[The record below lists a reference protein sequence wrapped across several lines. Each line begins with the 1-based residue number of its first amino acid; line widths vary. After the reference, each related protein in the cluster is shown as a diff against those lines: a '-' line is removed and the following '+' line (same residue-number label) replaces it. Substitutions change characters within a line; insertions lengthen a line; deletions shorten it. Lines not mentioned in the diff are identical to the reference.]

1 VTGGVALQAVVTG
14 LSLGA
19 VYGLVGLGFSLVWSL
34 TRVLQLAHGDIVI
47 GSALLAVLVVVGRTP
62 VALSPGPGRS
72 VALVLLALL
81 FAAALSVVTY
91 LVAVRPFLK
100 GSARGAVLG
109 WAAGTATAGLVL
121 RTAVGVALPAAGYVV
136 PDALHLDGLGGP
148 LPLPGGGVLTP
159 RTFAVLGIALTV
171 AVAADRFLAQSATG
185 RAMRAVADDVDAAR
199 LCGIAVERIVLV
211 AFAVA
216 GLLAGAAAVL
226 VAPTGT
232 VSIDGGVVLGLDG
245 AAAALL
251 GRLGSARG
259 AVLGGLSLGVVQQLA
274 VVTPHLGAGWSELV
288 PLLALVVVL
297 AARPE
302 GLRAGRQVAVE

>member
-1 VTGGVALQAVVTG
+1 
-14 LSLGA
+14 
-19 VYGLVGLGFSLVWSL
+19 
-34 TRVLQLAHGDIVI
+34 
-47 GSALLAVLVVVGRTP
+47 
-62 VALSPGPGRS
+62 
-72 VALVLLALL
+72 
-81 FAAALSVVTY
+81 
-91 LVAVRPFLK
+91 
-100 GSARGAVLG
+100 
-109 WAAGTATAGLVL
+109 
-121 RTAVGVALPAAGYVV
+121 
-136 PDALHLDGLGGP
+136 
-148 LPLPGGGVLTP
+148 
-159 RTFAVLGIALTV
+159 
-171 AVAADRFLAQSATG
+171 
-185 RAMRAVADDVDAAR
+185 MRAVADDVDAAR